1 MRVQAGTEEK
11 GDVLVVIEPAKKKE
25 IFIKSKVQVMY
36 GEAIKNTVKEM
47 TKNLKKVKVEI
58 SDKGALEWVLRARM
72 EAAMRKYRGEK
83 E

>member
-25 IFIKSKVQVMY
+25 IVIKSKVQAMY
-36 GEAIKNTVKEM
+36 GETIKNTVKEM
-47 TKNLKKVKVEI
+47 TKNLKKVKVEV